1 MLKGSLFTREFLSEG
16 IIEYEEWKQIP
27 DAILEEFQQNLLK
40 TFAKFPTQ
48 GNPNEATTEN
58 DLIQPVLK
66 ALGWKNFLTQQTASP
81 KGRDDVPDFVLFPD
95 EHSKQKANREKKA
108 ADRYKYGLSFLEAKA
123 WQTPLDRK
131 SEKQYVDKI
140 ASNQMLRYL
149 SRVETQSDSRIKW
162 GILTNGARWRLY
174 YQGARSVSEQFFE
187 IDLAAILDL
196 PGHNDGLFALS
207 ETDRQ
212 VATSP
217 WGDEP
222 AYPVQQVVIGI
233 NEQRV
238 VETAHF
244 AWSEEEKG
252 FVEIARYAGAE
263 I

>member
-1 MLKGSLFTREFLSEG
+1 M
-16 IIEYEEWKQIP
+16 P
-27 DAILEEFQQNLLK
+27 DRPRPVEIGADILEEIYREARNSFPAECCGWLAGARDGARVSLVRSCVNDQASGNHPTVAERTSEAAYVLSGEDLL
-40 TFAKFPTQ
+40 A
-48 GNPNEATTEN
+48 
-58 DLIQPVLK
+58 
-66 ALGWKNFLTQQTASP
+66 
-81 KGRDDVPDFVLFPD
+81 
-95 EHSKQKANREKKA
+95 
-108 ADRYKYGLSFLEAKA
+108 
-123 WQTPLDRK
+123 
-131 SEKQYVDKI
+131 
-140 ASNQMLRYL
+140 L
-149 SRVETQSDSRIKW
+149 SRSFDGEEPALIIYHSHP
-162 GILTNGARWRLY
+162 NGRAY
-174 YQGARSVSEQFFE
+174 
-187 IDLAAILDL
+187 
-196 PGHNDGLFALS
+196 LS